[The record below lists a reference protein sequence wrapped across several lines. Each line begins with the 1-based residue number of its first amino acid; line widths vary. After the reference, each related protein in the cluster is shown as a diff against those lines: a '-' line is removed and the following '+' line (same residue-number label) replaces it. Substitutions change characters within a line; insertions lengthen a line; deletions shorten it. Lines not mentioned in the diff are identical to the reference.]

1 MDQLVVDINIEEAV
15 GISIMLEEAGMINI
29 VYLVLLDEYHNSN
42 MRNVVQLINTLE

>member
-1 MDQLVVDINIEEAV
+1 MDINIEEAV

-29 VYLVLLDEYHNSN
+29 VYLVLLDEYHNS